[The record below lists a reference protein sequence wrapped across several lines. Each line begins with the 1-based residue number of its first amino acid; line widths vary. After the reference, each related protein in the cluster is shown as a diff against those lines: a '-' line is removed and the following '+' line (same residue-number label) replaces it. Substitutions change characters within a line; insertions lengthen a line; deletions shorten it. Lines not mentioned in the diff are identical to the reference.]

1 MTTFLEHGSRLF
13 ANPHTTVVVTNVLG
27 IMFGGCLLALA
38 LWLAEKNTQ
47 SEYTRAANC
56 LVLVL
61 GTLIGWGLALF
72 WVPFDDTE
80 KSVFAQVGAT
90 VSAFVAG
97 YGISKFDKLLESS
110 LYENGKPVGVTVTR
124 VALFVGA
131 AMLSAVVVITNRV
144 DWLST
149 ENERLRNDPAEVYK
163 RAIASGESDSAA
175 TAKASAVAKINAAK
189 SEAVAAAEATEA
201 ASSPRK

>member
-1 MTTFLEHGSRLF
+1 MKTFSEHLSVLFGSSS
-13 ANPHTTVVVTNVLG
+13 TTVVVTNWLG
-27 IMFGGCLLALA
+27 ILLSVGLVMLALLLAQ
-38 LWLAEKNTQ
+38 KDVQ
-47 SEYTRAANC
+47 SVYPKAANS

-61 GTLIGWGLALF
+61 GFLVGWGLALF

-80 KSVFAQVGAT
+80 KTVFAQIGAT

-110 LYENGKPVGVTVTR
+110 LYENGKPVSGTVIR
-124 VALFVGA
+124 VALFIGA

-144 DWLST
+144 DWLSK
-149 ENERLRNDPAEVYK
+149 EHERLRSDPAEVYK
-163 RAIASGESDSAA
+163 RSIAAGESVSVA
-175 TAKASAVAKINAAK
+175 TAKAAAVAAIAAK
-189 SEAVAAAEATEA
+189 SAASAPADP